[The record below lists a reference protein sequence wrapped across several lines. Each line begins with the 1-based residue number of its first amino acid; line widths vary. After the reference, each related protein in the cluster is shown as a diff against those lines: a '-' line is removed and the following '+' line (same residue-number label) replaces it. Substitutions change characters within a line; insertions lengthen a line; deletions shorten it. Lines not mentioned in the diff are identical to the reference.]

1 MTQKEIDLAKVVE
14 VLKDN
19 KKPIGIV
26 TGVTTL
32 LAIIYCIFATPI
44 FTANV
49 LINPPKLTDAGTSFS
64 QVISGLGVL
73 TGGGGG
79 LLQKTDADISIAI
92 LNTNAVKDM
101 VIKQFNLIVLWEK
114 KDIELTRRSLAG
126 IVKFIPDMKSGFV
139 EIDVDNKDPKLAA
152 AIANYYT
159 VALGQAINNI
169 AYGRANQRYQFYQ
182 KQLGN
187 AIVSLDRA
195 ESALRVFA
203 EKNGIVAGQQAQI
216 IAGISTQLQAQ
227 LIAAQAELQS
237 MSYYAS
243 PNNSDYLAL
252 ESQIQ
257 SLKQQLQSLNNQDV
271 DGNIAIPVGLAPTLA
286 NEYIGLMRDF
296 KFKELVYEVM
306 LKQSK
311 AAQLDAQSEI
321 MPLAIQVVDPAQ
333 VPLYKS
339 KPKRLKIVLGSM
351 LLGLIASSIYFII
364 RNRKNI
370 IVEVNREE
378 SAN

>member
-1 MTQKEIDLAKVVE
+1 MTQKEIDLAKVVA

-19 KKPIGIV
+19 KKPIGVV
-26 TGVTTL
+26 TAVTTL
-32 LAIIYCIFATPI
+32 LAIVYCIFATPI
-44 FTANV
+44 FTAKT
-49 LINPPKLTDAGTSFS
+49 LINPPKLSDAGTSFS

-79 LLQKTDADISIAI
+79 LVPKTDADITIAI
-92 LNTNAVKDM
+92 LNTTTVKDM
-101 VIKQFNLIVLWEK
+101 LIRQFDLIKLWDK

-126 IVKFIPDMKSGFV
+126 VVKFIPDMKSGFV

-152 AIANYYT
+152 AMANYYT
-159 VALGQAINNI
+159 IALGQAINNI

-187 AIVSLDRA
+187 AITSLNKA
-195 ESALRVFA
+195 ESALRVFS

-227 LIAAQAELQS
+227 LIAAQAQLQS
-237 MSYYAS
+237 VSYYAS

-252 ESQIQ
+252 ESQVL
-257 SLKQQLQSLNNQDV
+257 SLKQQIQDLNNQGGD
-271 DGNIAIPVGLAPTLA
+271 NIAIPVGLAPTLA

-306 LKQSK
+306 LKQAK

-321 MPLAIQVVDPAQ
+321 MPMAIQVVDPAQ
-333 VPLYKS
+333 VPIYKS
-339 KPKRLKIVLGSM
+339 RPKRLIVLVVSTFVGFLFWS
-351 LLGLIASSIYFII
+351 LVVIGL
-364 RNRKNI
+364 NRKKI
-370 IVEVNREE
+370 IKYRDGE
-378 SAN
+378 